1 MNNDMSRPPPVMAMR
16 AKMLQHL
23 TNMGYKKDEAQRALI
38 SNNMNFESALSLS
51 KYDRVVCM

>member
-1 MNNDMSRPPPVMAMR
+1 
-16 AKMLQHL
+16 MLQHL